1 MDCYN
6 FKKHLV
12 TVLHDNPLS
21 SMSKAYAGLAMIKVL
36 TSSSVVIRIH
46 SFQRTFWKREED
58 MQKIWS
64 LWRSCDEYCVRHCH
78 VAVALNQPQ
87 LQSLSVFY
95 FDLR

>member
-12 TVLHDNPLS
+12 TVLHDNPII
-21 SMSKAYAGLAMIKVL
+21 SM
-36 TSSSVVIRIH
+36 

-58 MQKIWS
+58 IQKIWS
-64 LWRSCDEYCVRHCH
+64 LWWSCDEYCLWHRH

-87 LQSLSVFY
+87 LQSLSVYY